1 MDHIDD
7 IVNLPKTK
15 RGEATLER
23 ICLAAENSF
32 YTKGYHNT
40 SIVDIT
46 NDSDIALGTF
56 YIYFKDKFS
65 VYKYLLLRYSHQI
78 RKAIATQTTGLE
90 TRYEMERIG
99 LKTFLEF
106 TRDNKHSYNIIW
118 ESLYIDKKLFVEYY
132 DNFANR
138 YISGITKAQDDGE
151 LVKMDPMILSY
162 VLMGISNFIG
172 LKYVMFDDDN
182 STDIDS
188 LVDEVMKIL
197 ESGLFIPKG

>member
-1 MDHIDD
+1 MKD

-15 RGEATLER
+15 RGEATLEK
-23 ICLAAENSF
+23 ICLSAENSF

-78 RKAIATQTTGLE
+78 RKAIATATTGLE
-90 TRYEMERIG
+90 TRYEMEKVG

-118 ESLYIDKKLFVEYY
+118 ESLYIDRKLFVEYY
-132 DNFANR
+132 DNFASR
-138 YISGITKAQDDGE
+138 YISGITKAQDEGE
-151 LVKMDPMILSY
+151 LVNLDPMISSY
-162 VLMGISNFIG
+162 VLMGVANFIG
-172 LKYVMFDDDN
+172 LKYIMFDDDN
-182 STDIDS
+182 STDIDEI
-188 LVDEVMKIL
+188 VEEVMKIL

>member
-1 MDHIDD
+1 MDD
-7 IVNLPKTK
+7 IVNMPKTK
-15 RGEATLER
+15 RGEATLEK
-23 ICLAAENSF
+23 ICLSAENSF

-46 NDSDIALGTF
+46 NDSNIALGTF

-78 RKAIATQTTGLE
+78 RKAIATATTGLE
-90 TRYEMERIG
+90 TRHEMEKVG

-106 TRDNKHSYNIIW
+106 IRDNKHAYNIIW
-118 ESLYIDKKLFVEYY
+118 ESLYIDRKLFVEYY

-138 YISGITKAQDDGE
+138 YISGITKAQNDGE
-151 LVKMDPMILSY
+151 LVKIDPMILSY
-162 VLMGISNFIG
+162 VLMGVANFIG

-182 STDIDS
+182 SIDIDS

-197 ESGLFIPKG
+197 ESGLFIAKD